1 MIVTD
6 RIRLTDDVDRFVF
19 ISHLIRWQQALN
31 SARIIKLKELLEKDP
46 NDNFTNY
53 ALGLE
58 YASIKHYEQAIAQFE
73 ALRQREPDYIPT
85 YYQLADTYRKVNQK
99 DKALAIYKEGITR
112 ARNVRDLHA
121 ASELEAAMDEME
133 DEE

>member
-1 MIVTD
+1 MNSD
-6 RIRLTDDVDRFVF
+6 RI
-19 ISHLIRWQQALN
+19 A
-31 SARIIKLKELLEKDP
+31 KLKEFLKKDP

-58 YASIKHYEQAIAQFE
+58 YASIKDFEQAIAAFE
-73 ALRQREPDYIPT
+73 QLRERDPEYIPT

-99 DKALAIYKEGITR
+99 DKALAIYKVGITR
-112 ARNVRDLHA
+112 ARNARDLHA

>member
-1 MIVTD
+1 V
-6 RIRLTDDVDRFVF
+6 
-19 ISHLIRWQQALN
+19 N
-31 SARIIKLKELLEKDP
+31 SARIIKLKEFLEKDP

-58 YASIKHYEQAIAQFE
+58 YASIMHYEQAIAAFE
-73 ALRQREPDYIPT
+73 QLRQRDPNYIPT

-99 DKALAIYKEGITR
+99 EQALAIYKDGITR
-112 ARNVRDLHA
+112 ARNARDLHA

>member
-1 MIVTD
+1 MN
-6 RIRLTDDVDRFVF
+6 F
-19 ISHLIRWQQALN
+19 
-31 SARIIKLKELLEKDP
+31 ARILKLKEFLEKDP
-46 NDNFTNY
+46 NDTFTTY

-58 YASIKHYEQAIAQFE
+58 YASIKLYEQAITTLEQ
-73 ALRQREPDYIPT
+73 LRQREPDYIPT

-99 DKALAIYKEGITR
+99 EQALAIYKEGITR
-112 ARNVRDLHA
+112 ARNTRDLHA